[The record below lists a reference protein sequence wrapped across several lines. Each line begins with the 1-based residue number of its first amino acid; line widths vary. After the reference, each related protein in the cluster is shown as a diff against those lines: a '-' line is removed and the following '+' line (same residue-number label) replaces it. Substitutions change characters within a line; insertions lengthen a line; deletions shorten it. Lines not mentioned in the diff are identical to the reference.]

1 MTELFLVRH
10 GQTCENVGQILQGH
24 LPGRLTDEG
33 RAQAARLCEKL
44 SKEPE
49 KFDVMVSSDLARAV
63 ETAELLNAELR
74 LPFHLTPLLRERD
87 WGSLTGMVIP
97 QEGIADFPDDVESV
111 EAMFRRA
118 EQFFIYLKNRFP
130 GQRILAVGHGLFNRV
145 VLAVSEGKTIREIL
159 RMENVEIRHCVIPE
173 RLAGSAKGESA
184 PDELFHSE
192 S

>member
-10 GQTCENVGQILQGH
+10 GQTCENVGRILQGH
-24 LPGRLTDEG
+24 LPGRLTEEG
-33 RAQAARLCEKL
+33 RAQAAKLCEKL
-44 SKEPE
+44 SARPE

-97 QEGIADFPDDVESV
+97 REGIADFPDDVESV

-118 EQFFIYLKNRFP
+118 EQFFIYLKERFP
-130 GQRILAVGHGLFNRV
+130 GRKILAVGHGLFNRV
-145 VLAVSEGKTIREIL
+145 VLAASEGKTIREVP
-159 RMENVEIRHCVIPE
+159 RMENAEIRQCALPE
-173 RLAGSAKGESA
+173 HLVGSSKGSSA
-184 PDELFHSE
+184 PEEPLRTED
-192 S
+192 